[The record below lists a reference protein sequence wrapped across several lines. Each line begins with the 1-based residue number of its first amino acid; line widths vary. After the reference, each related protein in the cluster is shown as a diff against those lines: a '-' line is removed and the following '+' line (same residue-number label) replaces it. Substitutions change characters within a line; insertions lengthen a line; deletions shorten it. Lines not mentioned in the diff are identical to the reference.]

1 MSSPI
6 TISFTDGNNT
16 LREIQTAMSYSFVV
30 SEQSCDCHMLTIRIL
45 CDCHVILQDVTLT
58 LVEPSSGIASGGTVL
73 TLTGPSLVYGSRHKV
88 ELELETGTKLPCSIK
103 YAHSL
108 SKSSY
113 CMIMTHMVH
122 M

>member
-16 LREIQTAMSYSFVV
+16 LQTIQTAMSYSFVV
-30 SEQSCDCHMLTIRIL
+30 SEHVLGLSHAHHTYTIL

-58 LVEPSSGIASGGTVL
+58 SVEPSSGIASGGTVL
-73 TLTGPSLVYGSRHKV
+73 TLTGPSLVYGSQHKV

-103 YAHSL
+103 
-108 SKSSY
+108 
-113 CMIMTHMVH
+113 
-122 M
+122 